1 MATITCINCGI
12 NGEIEVSG
20 LKGDI
25 SSTRIF
31 RYLGHNPLSGHMHYQ
46 CPACSIVL
54 LIEPQKILMNMV
66 DLTLLQPTLQ
76 KKTAL
81 GKNAKSIQWLS
92 LLKFIFRNKYKADLS
107 A

>member
-54 LIEPQKILMNMV
+54 LVEPQQILMSMV
-66 DLTLLQPTLQ
+66 DPSLLQPTIQ
-76 KKTAL
+76 TKKRPWQNTKL
-81 GKNAKSIQWLS
+81 VQSLF
-92 LLKFIFRNKYKADLS
+92 LLKFILRNKYRADLN